1 MFSTFKQYR
10 QKKTEQKKEKIRA
23 TNDALQAKGKSKT
36 AGWGKMV
43 NTGLGGI
50 NSQQNTFDRQISI
63 SDSQKQVANNVP
75 KSDLDSPHH
84 SFNNWWFN

>member
-10 QKKTEQKKEKIRA
+10 QKRAEQRKAKIRA
-23 TNDALQAKGKSKT
+23 TNDALQAKGKSRT

-50 NSQQNTFDRQISI
+50 TSHQNAFDRQISI
-63 SDSQKQVANNVP
+63 SDIQKQVANNVP
-75 KSDLDSPHH
+75 KSDFDTLHK